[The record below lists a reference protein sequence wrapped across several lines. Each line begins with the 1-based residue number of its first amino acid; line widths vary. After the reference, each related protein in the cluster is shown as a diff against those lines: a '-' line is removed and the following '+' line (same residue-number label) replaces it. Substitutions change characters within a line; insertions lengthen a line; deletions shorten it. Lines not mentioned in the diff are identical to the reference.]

1 MIVMGNPPYSVSSNN
16 KGEWI
21 NKLLDD
27 YKKNL
32 NERNIQPLSD
42 DYIKFVRLAQYYVER
57 NGEGVL
63 AYICNNSFIDG
74 LIHRQMRSELMRVFD
89 EIYIIDLHGN
99 TRKKE
104 TAPDGSKDENVFDI
118 MQGVSINIFVKK
130 SGKSKAPAEVRHFD
144 LYGLREYKY
153 DYLRT
158 HNLASVGW
166 QTLNPQS
173 PSFFF
178 VPKDFGIQK
187 EYEKGFKVDEL
198 MRIGST
204 GIETRRDSI
213 TIQLS
218 EKEILSIADDFKS
231 LSEEGIKLKYKGAK
245 DSRDWKISL
254 AKEDLIKNS
263 PIIAKIS
270 YRPFDNRYTLYTGKT
285 RGFMGYPFDKTMR
298 HFIGN
303 KDNLALCTCRQ
314 QTSFDFQ
321 HAIVS
326 NAITERCFVSL
337 QTGEVTSVFPL
348 YLYPEEN
355 SLDTSRRPNLDEH
368 IWAQIN
374 TSIGKEATPEDIF
387 DYIYG
392 VLHSPAYRAKY
403 KEFLKVDFP
412 RIPYPKDLSEFE
424 HFRSFGNQLREL
436 HLMHSVPDLHVTFP
450 ESGSMLVEKAEF
462 VSSVAP
468 EWDSGIGSADSPSI
482 SPESDSG
489 IGIVRINATQYFA
502 NVPREAW
509 DFYIGGYQPAQ
520 KWLKDRKGH
529 TLSFDDIE
537 HYRKIIAVLME
548 TKAIMEQIG

>member
-1 MIVMGNPPYSVSSNN
+1 MR
-16 KGEWI
+16 
-21 NKLLDD
+21 
-27 YKKNL
+27 NL
-32 NERNIQPLSD
+32 
-42 DYIKFVRLAQYYVER
+42 
-57 NGEGVL
+57 
-63 AYICNNSFIDG
+63 
-74 LIHRQMRSELMRVFD
+74 
-89 EIYIIDLHGN
+89 
-99 TRKKE
+99 
-104 TAPDGSKDENVFDI
+104 
-118 MQGVSINIFVKK
+118 
-130 SGKSKAPAEVRHFD
+130 
-144 LYGLREYKY
+144 
-153 DYLRT
+153 
-158 HNLASVGW
+158 
-166 QTLNPQS
+166 
-173 PSFFF
+173 
-178 VPKDFGIQK
+178 
-187 EYEKGFKVDEL
+187 
-198 MRIGST
+198 IGQ
-204 GIETRRDSI
+204 R
-213 TIQLS
+213 
-218 EKEILSIADDFKS
+218 
-231 LSEEGIKLKYKGAK
+231 
-245 DSRDWKISL
+245 
-254 AKEDLIKNS
+254 
-263 PIIAKIS
+263 
-270 YRPFDNRYTLYTGKT
+270 
-285 RGFMGYPFDKTMR
+285 
-298 HFIGN
+298 
-303 KDNLALCTCRQ
+303 DNLALCTCRQ

-321 HAIVS
+321 HVLVS
-326 NAITERCFVSL
+326 DSITERCYVSL
-337 QTGEVTSVFPL
+337 QTGEVSYVFPL
-348 YLYPEEN
+348 YLYPEEG
-355 SLDTSRRPNLDEH
+355 SIDTERRPNLDEK

-374 TSIGKEATPEDIF
+374 TAIGKEASPEDIF